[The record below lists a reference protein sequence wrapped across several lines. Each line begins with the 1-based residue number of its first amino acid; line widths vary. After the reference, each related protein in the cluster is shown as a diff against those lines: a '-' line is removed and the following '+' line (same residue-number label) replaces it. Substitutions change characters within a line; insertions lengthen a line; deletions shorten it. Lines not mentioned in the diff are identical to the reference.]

1 VLGRPRTRSRLL
13 AWVGVGAAVC
23 CVAVRADKPDED
35 EGEDDGRGTLGEAG
49 VGEGPEQHHHHHHH
63 HYYHARLLEPALEG
77 LAGHPG
83 TQALRHPGTQASRH
97 ADTQTLSRLLSGRIG
112 PNLRARHACWP
123 TARRPTWGTACPAVS
138 ATGTCSCRQDIRR
151 RQAHHCPTRPTR
163 APRPSSLPIHP
174 APILLQSRPH
184 LHPGHASS
192 PAPRRARVPS
202 ATQRR
207 PLPITSYHTAPNAAR
222 PPTVQDA
229 PACAKSII
237 AVQAAP
243 SPPPLSPQTEPPT
256 RDCLRSAA
264 YRLPSAACHCP
275 TLKSCRALPVPLAIL
290 PLFQHFAHHG
300 LRKGHPPG

>member
-1 VLGRPRTRSRLL
+1 MET
-13 AWVGVGAAVC
+13 AM
-23 CVAVRADKPDED
+23 KMT
-35 EGEDDGRGTLGEAG
+35 GEAYSERGRGGAVGGEVVRG
-49 VGEGPEQHHHHHHH
+49 SSGPQ
-63 HYYHARLLEPALEG
+63 AARATPPPPPPRRLLEQALEG

-83 TQALRHPGTQASRH
+83 KQARRQA
-97 ADTQTLSRLLSGRIG
+97 DILWRLLSGRIG
-112 PNLRARHACWP
+112 PNLRASHACWP
-123 TARRPTWGTACPAVS
+123 TARRLTWGTACPALS

-163 APRPSSLPIHP
+163 APRPPVSQSCPDP
-174 APILLQSRPH
+174 APISSPPCPPATLLRLLHAVLVSSPPLSVVPSLSRPIT
-184 LHPGHASS
+184 PR
-192 PAPRRARVPS
+192 PA
-202 ATQRR
+202 
-207 PLPITSYHTAPNAAR
+207 AAR

-256 RDCLRSAA
+256 RDCLRSPAC
-264 YRLPSAACHCP
+264 RLPPAACHCP